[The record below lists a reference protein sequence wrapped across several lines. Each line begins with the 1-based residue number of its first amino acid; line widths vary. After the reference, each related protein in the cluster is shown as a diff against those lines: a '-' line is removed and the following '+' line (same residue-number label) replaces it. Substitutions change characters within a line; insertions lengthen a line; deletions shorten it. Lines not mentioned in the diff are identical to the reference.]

1 MANQVINENLSQ
13 YLNREGVNA
22 LVSDIRKYIDQV
34 NPIIMKSNYSSFP
47 PVGIVDKAIYVD
59 KEKQRIY
66 RWDDTSI
73 AYVPI
78 SQDITGAV
86 LNGGNVNEE

>member
-1 MANQVINENLSQ
+1 MADQTNNDLSQ
-13 YLNREGVNA
+13 YLNREGVDA
-22 LVSDIRKYIDQV
+22 LVSDIRKYIDQEC
-34 NPIIMKSNYSSFP
+34 PIIMKPNYSSFP
-47 PVGIVDKAIYVD
+47 SVGVVDKAIYVD

-78 SQDITGAV
+78 TQDITGAV